1 MSGTSRTADRVH
13 GEQAPDYRKF
23 VTNANLSMA
32 IYNRIVKVTLTSTT
46 NSTITLPSVAEASG
60 KYYIELTSVGTG
72 DVTIQ
77 DKGDDANFADVHL
90 SAAGDYVL
98 LESIG
103 DRWML
108 VTSGSTV
115 DEFVLFDDFI
125 QQTIVEADTPW
136 ILNSGADAQALDP
149 AINAQAGGVIR
160 LTTGD
165 ADGTTANDGSQLVC
179 HLPVTANLGG
189 VSFET
194 RLHINTA
201 ITTVSVCA
209 GFTDATGLEEPFT
222 NSADTITS
230 TATDAVCFLYDT
242 DATTDTWW
250 AVAVDTDV
258 DDTGNASTGTAPVAD
273 TYQVLRIDISPDGN
287 TCYFYIDGVLKATR
301 NAGGVSPDVALYA
314 TVIACATT
322 TTSKT
327 VDIDYI
333 KVKHNR

>member
-1 MSGTSRTADRVH
+1 MSGTDRTAVRVH

-23 VTNANLSMA
+23 VSDANLSMA
-32 IYNRIVKVTLTSTT
+32 VYNRIVKVTLTSTN

-60 KYYIELTSVGTG
+60 KYYIELVAVGTG

-77 DKGDDANFADVHL
+77 DKSDDAAFADVIL

-98 LESIG
+98 MEAIG
-103 DRWML
+103 DRWVT
-108 VTSGSTV
+108 VTSGSAV

-125 QQTIVEADTPW
+125 QQTLTEADTPW
-136 ILNSGADAQALDP
+136 ILNSGADAQAIDP
-149 AINAQAGGVIR
+149 AINAQAGGVVR

-165 ADGTTANDGSQLVC
+165 ADGTTANDGSQIVC

-189 VSFET
+189 VSMEA

-201 ITTVSVCA
+201 ITTVSVCV
-209 GFTDATGLEEPFT
+209 GFTDSTSLEEPFT
-222 NSADTITS
+222 NAADVITS
-230 TATDAVCFLYDT
+230 TATDAACFLYDT

-258 DDTGNASTGTAPVAD
+258 DDTGNASTGVAPVAD
-273 TYQVLRIDISPDGN
+273 TYQTLRIDIAPDGN
-287 TCYFYIDGVLKATR
+287 TIYYYINNVLVDTR
-301 NAGGVSPDVALYA
+301 VAGGVSPDVALYA

-327 VDIDYI
+327 VDVDYI
-333 KVKHNR
+333 KIKHNR